1 MSNISLKK
9 FILISFLSIIIS
21 RLLPHPPNFTSTIAV
36 AFYLPALFGAKFI
49 IVALSAFIISDL
61 VLGLHNLVFF
71 TWGSLFL
78 IAYYAKYFKKFYFR
92 IFGVSLSCIIF
103 FLVSNFGVWTSSDL
117 YTKNL
122 EGLITCYTMAIPF
135 LQSSLIGTIIFSVFI
150 EFLLCLNNTKSFI
163 KKINTVN

>member
-1 MSNISLKK
+1 MNNISLKK

-49 IVALSAFIISDL
+49 IVALSAFIMSDL
-61 VLGLHNLVFF
+61 ILGLHNLVFF

-78 IAYYAKYFKKFYFR
+78 IAYFSKYFQKFYFR

-103 FLVSNFGVWTSSDL
+103 FLVSNFGVWCLGDL
-117 YTKNL
+117 YIKNL
-122 EGLITCYTMAIPF
+122 EGLILCYTMAIPF
-135 LQSSLIGTIIFSVFI
+135 LQSSLIGTIIFSVLI
-150 EFLLCLNNTKSFI
+150 EFILCLNNTKSFI

>member
-1 MSNISLKK
+1 MNNTLLKK

-92 IFGVSLSCIIF
+92 ILGVSLSCIIF